1 MRVLNKKHWPIQ
13 ITTHGSDDR
22 IDLRDA
28 WCKQTLGRN
37 CTFFV
42 QQWTGVKVFAFKEE
56 SDLLMFKIRW
66 PK

>member
-13 ITTHGSDDR
+13 ITCKSGNDS
-22 IDLRDA
+22 DLRDT
-28 WCKQTLGRN
+28 WCKQTLGSN

-42 QQWTGVKVFAFKEE
+42 QPYTGVKVFAFKEE